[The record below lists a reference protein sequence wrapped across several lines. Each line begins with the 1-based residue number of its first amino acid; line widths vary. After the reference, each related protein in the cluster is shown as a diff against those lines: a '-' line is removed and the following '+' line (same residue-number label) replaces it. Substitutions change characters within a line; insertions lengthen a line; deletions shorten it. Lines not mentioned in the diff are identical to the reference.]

1 MTQHA
6 AFITAL
12 SGPELTADEA
22 AALRAI
28 RPCGVILFGRNVVE
42 PDQVRRLTDAVRNAV
57 ASDHLMLLIDQ
68 EGGRVQRLKPPYW
81 RALPPGS
88 QYAALYT
95 QDAARAVEAAEL
107 VARLMA
113 ADLREVG
120 INTDCTPVLD
130 LPVSGSHAI
139 IGDRA
144 FGETPGQVVALAGA
158 VARGMIAG
166 AVLPVIKHIPGHGRA
181 TKDSHLDLPVVDTSR
196 AELTVTDFAPFA
208 ALAHV
213 PAAMTAH
220 VVFSALDP
228 ATPASTS
235 AFVTSEII
243 RGAIGYDGLLMSDDL
258 GMQALQGT
266 VTERAKAV
274 FAAGSDLALLCS
286 GDLAETEAVAAVAPA
301 LTGKALERLERASAV
316 FRQQPVH
323 FDKAEA
329 EQALAEI
336 CKARP
341 ESV

>member
-1 MTQHA
+1 MTQLS

-28 RPCGVILFGRNVVE
+28 RPCGVILFGRNVVD
-42 PDQVRRLTDAVRNAV
+42 PDQVRRLTEAVRDAV

-68 EGGRVQRLKPPYW
+68 EGGRVQRLKPPHW
-81 RALPPGS
+81 RALPAGA
-88 QYAALYT
+88 QYSALYAH
-95 QDAARAVEAAEL
+95 DPVRAVEAAEL

-113 ADLREVG
+113 EDLRAVG
-120 INTDCTPVLD
+120 LNTDCTPVLD
-130 LPVSGSHAI
+130 LPVPGSHAI

-144 FGETPGQVVALAGA
+144 FGEAPGQVVALGGA

-166 AVLPVIKHIPGHGRA
+166 AVLPVIKHIPCHGRA
-181 TKDSHLDLPVVDTSR
+181 TKDSHLDLPVVETPR
-196 AELTVTDFAPFA
+196 AALTVTDFAPFA

-228 ATPASTS
+228 AAPASTS
-235 AFVTSEII
+235 ALVTSEII
-243 RGAIGYDGLLMSDDL
+243 RGAIGFDGLLMSDDL
-258 GMQALQGT
+258 GMQALQGS
-266 VTERAKAV
+266 VAERAKAV
-274 FAAGSDLALLCS
+274 FAAGSDVALLCS
-286 GDLAETEAVAAVAPA
+286 GDLAETEAVAAVAPPLRGRA
-301 LTGKALERLERASAV
+301 MARLERASAV
-316 FRQQPVH
+316 FRQQAQA
-323 FDKAEA
+323 FDRAEA